1 MMKTMTMNC
10 KREAKMSKTIITLG
24 VVLMLAVSVHADGKA
39 KKLLNDVEK
48 VYEQMEN
55 VCADFTQ
62 TFYWK
67 LTDERQNIS
76 GHLCAKGGDRFR
88 IETAEQLIVTDGKT
102 LWTKNKANNQVII
115 DYAENAASENP
126 FIKDF
131 IGTYLR
137 DYNAEPDE
145 AQSTG
150 NLRCVLL
157 TAKTDDQ
164 FVRRLRL
171 WINEKSKLILKIE
184 QLDINENTTTFEL
197 ENIDLN
203 AQLVNKDFTF
213 KPAAGDN
220 IVDMR

>member
-1 MMKTMTMNC
+1 MT
-10 KREAKMSKTIITLG
+10 KTIITLG
-24 VVLMLAVSVHADGKA
+24 IVFLLAVSVYADGKA
-39 KKLLNDVEK
+39 EKLLNEVEK

-67 LTDERQNIS
+67 LTDERQNVS
-76 GHLCAKGGDRFR
+76 GRICAKGGDRFK

-115 DYAENAASENP
+115 DHAENAASENP

-131 IGTYLR
+131 IGAYLR
-137 DYNAEPDE
+137 DYNAESDE
-145 AQSTG
+145 AQSSEG
-150 NLRCVLL
+150 MPCVLL
-157 TAKTDDQ
+157 TAKTEDQ
-164 FVRRLRL
+164 FVRRIRL
-171 WINEKSKLILKIE
+171 WIDEKSKMILKIE
-184 QLDINENTTTFEL
+184 QLDVNENITTFEL
-197 ENIDLN
+197 ENIDRN

-213 KPAAGDN
+213 KPAADDN